1 MIKKERLDKI
11 LSNMGYGSR
20 KDVKSIIKEGRV
32 SVNNKITK
40 ENDLKINPYENLIT
54 IDGINL
60 EYREYIYLMLNKP
73 KDVVSSTDDPLNKTV
88 LDLIDE
94 DAIKFISEYI
104 QKPYKKYDPKNYNQ
118 NSTSSLNINKEN
130 RKPIYRIIINNP
142 ILIEEVKRYHII
154 KNKTYNL
161 SGFII
166 MENERKYIPYLVRGL
181 IDGDGWVRKDGK
193 EFYICSVSLKF
204 IEWVKYCLENYLY
217 MQDIN
222 ISNRQI
228 EGCKNIFCARTA
240 LCKNIAILKDII
252 YDEPYG
258 MQRKYLN
265 VHTNNT

>member
-94 DAIKFISEYI
+94 EYLI
-104 QKPYKKYDPKNYNQ
+104 FNPHPAGRLDKDTEGLILLTNDGQLSHKILSPKNKIGKTYYVEVEGFLGENYIEKFKKGIALDDGYITLPAKLEIIEGDFYSKAKLTITEGKFHQ
-118 NSTSSLNINKEN
+118 VKRMFKALNMEVIYLKRLSIGDLILDEN
-130 RKPIYRIIINNP
+130 LEAGEYRE
-142 ILIEEVKRYHII
+142 LTEEEVS
-154 KNKTYNL
+154 NL
-161 SGFII
+161 
-166 MENERKYIPYLVRGL
+166 KA
-181 IDGDGWVRKDGK
+181 
-193 EFYICSVSLKF
+193 KF
-204 IEWVKYCLENYLY
+204 
-217 MQDIN
+217 
-222 ISNRQI
+222 
-228 EGCKNIFCARTA
+228 
-240 LCKNIAILKDII
+240 
-252 YDEPYG
+252 
-258 MQRKYLN
+258 
-265 VHTNNT
+265 